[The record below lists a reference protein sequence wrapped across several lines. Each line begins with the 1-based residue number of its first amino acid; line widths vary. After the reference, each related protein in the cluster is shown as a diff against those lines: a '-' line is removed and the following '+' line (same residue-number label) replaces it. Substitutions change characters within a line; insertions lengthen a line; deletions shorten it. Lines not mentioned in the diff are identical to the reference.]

1 MTQSALNE
9 LYSIKMELNSIIR
22 ELESVSYGVRR
33 DFTGIGS
40 NICADKVDNAI
51 RQYRQ
56 VARLLNNIDT
66 TKVTPQF
73 AGNGGGGW

>member
-9 LYSIKMELNSIIR
+9 LYDIKKELSSIIG
-22 ELESVSYGVRR
+22 ELESISYGVRY

-40 NICADKVDNAI
+40 NLCANKIDNAI
-51 RQYRQ
+51 RQYRI

-66 TKVTPQF
+66 SKVAQQF
-73 AGNGGGGW
+73 SGGGGGW